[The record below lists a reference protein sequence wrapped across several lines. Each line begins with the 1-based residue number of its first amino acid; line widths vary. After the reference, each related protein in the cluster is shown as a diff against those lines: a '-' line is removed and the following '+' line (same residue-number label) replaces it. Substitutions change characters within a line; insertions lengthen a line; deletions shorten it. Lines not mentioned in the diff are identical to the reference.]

1 MSKVEHGKSRV
12 WYDTHCAICK
22 KVFSPKEDRAKGHCT
37 FKKDN
42 TELDF
47 LACLKCAKEAEIQ
60 VAVKQTKEMWQ
71 E

>member
-1 MSKVEHGKSRV
+1 MPKVEHGKSRT

-22 KVFSPKEDRAKGHCT
+22 KQFTAKEDRAKGHCT
-37 FKKDN
+37 FKKND
-42 TELDF
+42 EDLDF